1 VKCEDKI
8 AEVKE
13 ENIKIEDKEEE
24 IKSLPLPEQMPIDHN
39 GKLIDTRI
47 PADLK
52 PLVKQTSGYFMNEES
67 VPSIQTLFQEHL
79 THWWGVRRKW
89 RRAAAANEVRYSA
102 STRILKS
109 ILARP

>member
-1 VKCEDKI
+1 MKCEDKI

-52 PLVKQTSGYFMNEES
+52 PLVKQTSGYFMVSFKIFNYFLKFEIKIFLS
-67 VPSIQTLFQEHL
+67 FVSRMKNLFHQSKL
-79 THWWGVRRKW
+79 YFKR
-89 RRAAAANEVRYSA
+89 
-102 STRILKS
+102 
-109 ILARP
+109 